1 MKNKC
6 IIELDSM
13 QLEVIMATLAD
24 RITNL
29 EDFVR
34 FKDDRISEEAAKN
47 AKLLREIA
55 DLKADNAK
63 LRNLALNG
71 VHEIDRIVTAIG
83 DEVIDNE

>member
-13 QLEVIMATLAD
+13 QLEVILATLAD

-47 AKLLREIA
+47 AKLLQEIA
-55 DLKADNAK
+55 YLKADNAK

>member
-13 QLEVIMATLAD
+13 QLEVMLTTLAS

-29 EDFVR
+29 EYFVR
-34 FKDDRISEEAAKN
+34 FKDDRISEEVVKN

-71 VHEIDRIVTAIG
+71 VHEIDRIATAIG

>member
-13 QLEVIMATLAD
+13 QLEVILATLAD